1 VNVVT
6 TRTFRSGN
14 SEAVRL
20 PKEIGFGP
28 GTEVEIVR
36 RGNEITIR
44 AKRKSFA
51 EMMEN
56 LRKLPKPTTPW
67 VIEPIEFPERGWTE
81 QGKSK

>member
-1 VNVVT
+1 MMEAVT

-20 PKEIGFGP
+20 PKDIGFGP

-36 RGNEITIR
+36 VGNEIIIR
-44 AKRKSFA
+44 PKRPSIA
-51 EMMEN
+51 DMIET

-67 VIEPIEFPERGWTE
+67 VIEPIEFPEREWT
-81 QGKSK
+81 K